1 MIAKIDKNW
10 ITVKEAAEIIGC
22 SNGHV
27 RHLIDGQKLV
37 AKKFGN
43 CWAIEFKAAQKVARN
58 PAKTGRPRKVQK
70 N

>member
-1 MIAKIDKNW
+1 MSTIDKNW
-10 ITVKEAAEIIGC
+10 VTVKEAAEVIGC
-22 SNGHV
+22 SGGHV
-27 RHLIDGQKLV
+27 RHLIDDGKLV

-43 CWAIEFKAAQKVARN
+43 CWAVQRKAAEKVSET

>member
-43 CWAIEFKAAQKVARN
+43 CWAIEFKAAEKVART

>member
-1 MIAKIDKNW
+1 MIAMIDKNW
-10 ITVKEAAEIIGC
+10 VTVKDAAEIIGC
-22 SNGHV
+22 SNGHI
-27 RHLIDGQKLV
+27 RHLIDDDKLV

-43 CWAIEFKAAQKVARN
+43 CWAIERKTAEKVART